1 MRSSSLPSKSSSPPA
16 ARVSLA
22 LGLLLALLF
31 AACKGAETTQKG
43 PDPKA
48 VVARVNEQPI
58 LVEELV
64 KEIHALKRKL
74 RVEANRPLD
83 EGKRLWL
90 KMEAMNPLI
99 QNILFEQE
107 AKKNGIIV
115 TPEEFQEALADA
127 TADYPEEAFQQALD
141 NEGLTAQEW
150 KNKLKF
156 NVLIKKLINQL
167 VDSKVTVG
175 EEELKQYFDAH
186 AEEFQMGE
194 EVRALHI
201 MVETEEEALK
211 IRKLLGRK
219 GKNFEELARQ
229 YSIAPEGPTG
239 GDMGFMDAESIPA
252 EFDVFFKL
260 DINEISNVIET
271 PYGSHIFKVIE
282 KNKARQKTFDE
293 AKKSI
298 ERRLTQDHRDQAFQE
313 WLAELRE
320 NAEIHIEED
329 ILAKIA

>member
-1 MRSSSLPSKSSSPPA
+1 
-16 ARVSLA
+16 
-22 LGLLLALLF
+22 
-31 AACKGAETTQKG
+31 
-43 PDPKA
+43 

-115 TPEEFQEALADA
+115 TPEEFQEALAAA
-127 TADYPEEAFQQALD
+127 TQDYPEEAFQQALD

-175 EEELKQYFDAH
+175 EEELKQ
-186 AEEFQMGE
+186 
-194 EVRALHI
+194 
-201 MVETEEEALK
+201 
-211 IRKLLGRK
+211 
-219 GKNFEELARQ
+219 
-229 YSIAPEGPTG
+229 
-239 GDMGFMDAESIPA
+239 
-252 EFDVFFKL
+252 
-260 DINEISNVIET
+260 
-271 PYGSHIFKVIE
+271 
-282 KNKARQKTFDE
+282 
-293 AKKSI
+293 
-298 ERRLTQDHRDQAFQE
+298 
-313 WLAELRE
+313 
-320 NAEIHIEED
+320 
-329 ILAKIA
+329 